1 MSNKY
6 VSPSNLQHYDGK
18 IKDYIED
25 KISQSGDNITV
36 DSALSSTSTN
46 PVQNKVINTAL
57 GEKVPATRKIN
68 NKELSSDITLS
79 ASDVGADASGS
90 ASQALTSA
98 KTYTDNKI
106 DAIVGEGASTTL
118 DTIGEISKAIE
129 EHQDVTD
136 ALNAAIGN
144 KVDKVS
150 GKGLSTND
158 LTSTLK
164 TNYDAAYT
172 HSQAA
177 HAPSIAEKNVIVGV
191 QKNGTDLTVD
201 STTRKVNITV
211 PTKVSELTNDS
222 GFKTTDTVTTV
233 TTTGSGNAIT
243 ALSATNGAIT
253 ATKGSTFLTAH
264 PTISKST
271 DTTSTATATHGGTI
285 TMVDSVTR
293 DSNGHVTKVNTK
305 TVTLPTDNNT
315 VYTHPTYTSKSSGLY
330 KVTVDGTGHVSGTA
344 AVAKSDITAL
354 GIPAQDTTY
363 STFVKSGSSA
373 KAGLVPAPS
382 TTAGTT
388 KYLREDGTWATPPDN
403 NTTYSAM
410 TGATSSVAGKAGLV
424 PAPASGNQ
432 SKFLRGDGTWQTPTN
447 TTYSVATTSANGLMS
462 SSDKSKL
469 DGIASGANAYSHPT
483 SSGNKHIPSGG
494 SSGQILRWSAD
505 GTAAW
510 GADNNTTYGV
520 VSTTADG
527 LAPKRDGS
535 TTKFLRADGTWAVP
549 PDTNTTYNLGSF
561 GVTATATELNYTDGV
576 TSNIQTQLDNKL
588 SLSGGGVTGTISAK
602 SSQYAPVST
611 ISTNCD
617 LSGGMLKTSPGGN
630 TEITYGVT
638 ITDPSSDG
646 SRATI
651 NGYKI
656 YHEGNLPT
664 VFSSNIAVPH
674 NTELVFGEKGTTNR
688 GFIKSTSSS
697 LVIKAP
703 GSNITSNPQ
712 EVSNTSGADFGG
724 AGLRFSYCSAG
735 ILPYST
741 LNSSYSM
748 NLGSSTLKFG
758 TIYSAASAL
767 NSDAKLKKNI
777 ESLSEE
783 SDKYLKTFDELN
795 FVRFKW
801 AQNMNGGLATP
812 ASSRY
817 HLGLIAQE
825 LEKTLADNGING
837 GDTGAIQANFFADNT
852 SEAWISGGYQIKKE
866 GYDYSENVWNYKHG
880 LEYEWINE
888 VIEKDFYEFN
898 NAGGYN
904 VRPNIKYIMFE
915 DISKVASEG
924 NQPPLKVNSITLV
937 DKNDE
942 YIELELTENGISYY
956 DHDNDTELKVPLSDA
971 HLNEDGSL
979 TINYNKMWAT
989 YMIEV
994 PTFAFADYKTIIVDV
1009 DYIGEYKCYMIPEG
1023 NYKNANVW
1031 DRGNNDTIL
1040 YDYSVNYNEIYALSL
1055 YALQESRKKYLE
1067 DKVKTDAIINELTE
1081 KVNLLLKK
1089 VGE

>member
-1 MSNKY
+1 MSIEY
-6 VSPSNLQHYDGK
+6 VSPSALEHYDEK
-18 IKDYIED
+18 IKDFIDD
-25 KISQSGDNITV
+25 KIKNSNVEV
-36 DSALSSTSTN
+36 DDALSSTSTN
-46 PVQNKVINTAL
+46 PVQNKVVNTAL
-57 GEKVPATRKIN
+57 SGKVSTTTKIN
-68 NKELSSDITLS
+68 NKALSSDITLS

-90 ASQALTSA
+90 ASTALSSA
-98 KTYTDNKI
+98 KTYTDSKI
-106 DAIVGEGASTTL
+106 DALVGDGASTTL
-118 DTIGEISKAIE
+118 DTISEISKAIE

-158 LTSTLK
+158 LTGALK
-164 TNYDAAYT
+164 SNYDTAYT

-177 HAPSIAEKNVIVGV
+177 HAPSTAEKNVIVGI
-191 QKNGTDLTVD
+191 QKNGSDLTVD
-201 STTRKVNITV
+201 SSTRKVNVTV
-211 PTKVSELTNDS
+211 PTKTSDLTNDS

-271 DTTSTATATHGGTI
+271 DTTSSATATHGGTI

-293 DSNGHVTKVNTK
+293 DGNGHVTKVNTK
-305 TVTLPTDNNT
+305 TVTLPSDNNT
-315 VYTHPTYTSKSSGLY
+315 VYTHPTYTAKSNGLY
-330 KVTVDGTGHVSGTA
+330 KVTVDSTGHVSGTA
-344 AVAKSDITAL
+344 AVTKSDITAL
-354 GIPAQDTTY
+354 GIPAQDTVT
-363 STFVKSGSSA
+363 TLSS
-373 KAGLVPAPS
+373 L
-382 TTAGTT
+382 
-388 KYLREDGTWATPPDN
+388 
-403 NTTYSAM
+403 
-410 TGATSSVAGKAGLV
+410 
-424 PAPASGNQ
+424 
-432 SKFLRGDGTWQTPTN
+432 
-447 TTYSVATTSANGLMS
+447 
-462 SSDKSKL
+462 
-469 DGIASGANAYSHPT
+469 GI
-483 SSGNKHIPSGG
+483 
-494 SSGQILRWSAD
+494 
-505 GTAAW
+505 
-510 GADNNTTYGV
+510 
-520 VSTTADG
+520 
-527 LAPKRDGS
+527 
-535 TTKFLRADGTWAVP
+535 
-549 PDTNTTYNLGSF
+549 
-561 GVTATATELNYTDGV
+561 TATEAELNHTDGV

-588 SLSGGGVTGTISAK
+588 SLSGGGVTGTISVK
-602 SSQYAPVST
+602 SSQAAPVTT
-611 ISTNCD
+611 ISTNCN

-638 ITDPSSDG
+638 ITDPSTDG

-656 YHEGNLPT
+656 YHEGNLA
-664 VFSSNIAVPH
+664 IPH

-688 GFIKSTSSS
+688 GFIKTTSNS

-703 GSNITSNPQ
+703 GSNKTSNPM
-712 EVSNTSGADFGG
+712 ESSNANNADFGG
-724 AGLRFSYCSAG
+724 AGLKFSYCSAG

-741 LNSSYSM
+741 LNGPGSM
-748 NLGSSTLKFG
+748 NIGSSTLKFG

-783 SDKYLKTFDELN
+783 ADKYLKAFDELN

-801 AQNMNGGLATP
+801 AQNMNSGLATP

-825 LEKTLADNGING
+825 LEKTLANNGIYG

-904 VRPNIKYIMFE
+904 VRHNIKYIMFE

-942 YIELELTENGISYY
+942 YIDLELTENGISYY

-994 PTFAFADYKTIIVDV
+994 PTFAFADYKTIIIDV

-1023 NYKNANVW
+1023 DYKNANVW

-1055 YALQESRKKYLE
+1055 YALQETRKEFMEYKAATSALIADLT
-1067 DKVKTDAIINELTE
+1067 DKVNRLSQ
-1081 KVNLLLKK
+1081 K